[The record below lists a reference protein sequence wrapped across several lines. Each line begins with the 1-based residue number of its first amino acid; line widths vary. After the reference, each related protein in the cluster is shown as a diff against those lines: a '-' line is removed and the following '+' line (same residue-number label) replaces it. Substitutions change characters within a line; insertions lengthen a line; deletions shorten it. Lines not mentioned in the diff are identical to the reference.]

1 MQIAISRTSQERF
14 SKEISLWPVEKNHFT
29 FDSLEK
35 DFLDFSE
42 TNFCWWFAESLAWQ
56 ILHAYFGD
64 ISEILYFSLVQSTLD
79 KALFFYCQ
87 DNKLILAVGAHVDDL
102 IGTGKPGEADKVLK
116 KLRDI
121 FDFGTWAD
129 DGEDKILEY
138 GGKQITRQNG
148 VIKLAQTKF
157 ILTGKSIALS

>member
-1 MQIAISRTSQERF
+1 M
-14 SKEISLWPVEKNHFT
+14 
-29 FDSLEK
+29 
-35 DFLDFSE
+35 
-42 TNFCWWFAESLAWQ
+42 AWQ

-129 DGEDKILEY
+129 DGEDKISEY